1 MACPKCHSIHIRHV
15 VLEVN
20 SPSAHGVSCFIC
32 GHWLNGITPQEMP
45 LRENTGSR
53 LAARR

>member
-1 MACPKCHSIHIRHV
+1 MACPKCHSVHIRHI

-32 GHWLNGITPQEMP
+32 GHWLNGITPQEMKS
-45 LRENTGSR
+45 REKPVRRVTASR
-53 LAARR
+53 

>member
-32 GHWLNGITPQEMP
+32 GHWLNGVTPQEILYEKP
-45 LRENTGSR
+45 I
-53 LAARR
+53 RRQTANR